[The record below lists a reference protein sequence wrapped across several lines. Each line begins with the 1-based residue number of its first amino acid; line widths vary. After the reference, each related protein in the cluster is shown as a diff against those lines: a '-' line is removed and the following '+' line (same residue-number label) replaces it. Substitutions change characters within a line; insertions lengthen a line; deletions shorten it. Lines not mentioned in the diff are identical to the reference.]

1 MPSLIFMAAFTVW
14 PVFRSIWLSLTK
26 YKLGMSAPEFIG
38 LKNYISLAGSSLFWK
53 VMGNTLF
60 FALITIVPSMV
71 VGLFL
76 ATLVNRKSRLIGF
89 VRTSYFYPVVMPMIA
104 IASIWMFIYMAKN
117 GLLDQMLISMGL
129 QPMNILS
136 SKKTVLPAM
145 AFMYVWKE
153 AGYLMVFF
161 LSDIQS
167 ISTDVNEAARID
179 GANSWTIFRKITLP
193 LLAPTFLFV
202 STIALTNSFK
212 LVDHVVIMT
221 EGAPNN
227 ASTLLLYYIY
237 QQGFTNFNYGV
248 SSALTTV
255 MLLLLMVV
263 ALPRFL
269 SQDKKIQYNYRR
281 PYTMQKKHLIGAGI
295 TAFSVILG
303 LLWLIPLIWLIGTA
317 FSVPSFHMTLFPT
330 TSFTLDNIK
339 YVWNAIPFG
348 TYYINTLTLVVC
360 TFAVQFFTS
369 TLAAYALAVLDF
381 KGQALVFAV
390 IFMQIIIPNDVLI
403 TPNFMTLSDLKL
415 IDTKIGMMLP
425 FYGSAMAIF
434 LLRQHF
440 KSIPKALAEAAK
452 IDGANTWQTIWGVY
466 MPCAKPAY
474 LSFAVISVSYHWNNY
489 LWPLIVTNSPT
500 NRTLT
505 VGLAIFAK
513 SKEANMQWAN
523 VCAAA
528 FIIIVPLLL
537 AFLVAQKQFMSSFVS
552 AGIKE

>member
-1 MPSLIFMAAFTVW
+1 
-14 PVFRSIWLSLTK
+14 
-26 YKLGMSAPEFIG
+26 
-38 LKNYISLAGSSLFWK
+38 
-53 VMGNTLF
+53 
-60 FALITIVPSMV
+60 
-71 VGLFL
+71 
-76 ATLVNRKSRLIGF
+76 
-89 VRTSYFYPVVMPMIA
+89 
-104 IASIWMFIYMAKN
+104 
-117 GLLDQMLISMGL
+117 
-129 QPMNILS
+129 
-136 SKKTVLPAM
+136 
-145 AFMYVWKE
+145 
-153 AGYLMVFF
+153 
-161 LSDIQS
+161 
-167 ISTDVNEAARID
+167 
-179 GANSWTIFRKITLP
+179 
-193 LLAPTFLFV
+193 
-202 STIALTNSFK
+202 
-212 LVDHVVIMT
+212 
-221 EGAPNN
+221 
-227 ASTLLLYYIY
+227 
-237 QQGFTNFNYGV
+237 
-248 SSALTTV
+248 
-255 MLLLLMVV
+255 
-263 ALPRFL
+263 
-269 SQDKKIQYNYRR
+269 
-281 PYTMQKKHLIGAGI
+281 MQKKHLIGAGI

-330 TSFTLDNIK
+330 TAFTLDNIK

-348 TYYINTLTLVVC
+348 TYYINTLT
-360 TFAVQFFTS
+360 
-369 TLAAYALAVLDF
+369 
-381 KGQALVFAV
+381 LVFAV